1 MSRFETGQKKQESAF
16 FSPPHRQ
23 ELLKRYGPEAGTGT
37 QNFHLAVPVIQ
48 LHQKFATASA
58 RKTGF
63 AIRHQADQFVDRLL
77 PRRNHGSQRI
87 ALRAHPKRAGAVDA
101 APRINTPPTVINAA
115 TTPPASRNGETVLGR
130 RFASAAAIR
139 NSQSGRVS
147 VRKIRTLPPPDPQ
160 SPEFH
165 GTRRF
170 PAGFPLRPDR
180 QDVGIRDA
188 PPLSSNER
196 SGSFCVPSLPIPPRP
211 GRRGRPRPARRTE
224 QTFRTIPPLRPDFPP
239 HPAEDATAEEDFP
252 LSETLPDALP
262 EKHSPL
268 RTGFRREKRIKTL
281 PFSRIL
287 PQRCYFQHRS
297 LHTPRRSLRLSV
309 AFRKQYIRTEEQN
322 QEKKKARP
330 DRTGSGKLTS
340 LRRFLCLC
348 KRWNRL
354 FSLLWRESDWSCS
367 G

>member
-1 MSRFETGQKKQESAF
+1 MSPARNPHCPDSGGPESDSLKKGIKKTEFDPIRTERSEISVF
-16 FSPPHRQ
+16 PPPHRQ
-23 ELLKRYGPEAGTGT
+23 ELLKRYAPEIGTGT
-37 QNFHLAVPVIQ
+37 QNFLLPVPGIQ

-77 PRRNHGSQRI
+77 TRRNHGSQRI
-87 ALRAHPKRAGAVDA
+87 ALRAHSKRAGAVDA
-101 APRINTPPTVINAA
+101 DPGINTPPDRHQCRRDAA
-115 TTPPASRNGETVLGR
+115 CFQKRRNRSGTAFRFR
-130 RFASAAAIR
+130 RR
-139 NSQSGRVS
+139 NQEFPVRQS
-147 VRKIRTLPPPDPQ
+147 
-160 SPEFH
+160 
-165 GTRRF
+165 
-170 PAGFPLRPDR
+170 LRPDR
-180 QDVGIRDA
+180 QDTGIRDA

-224 QTFRTIPPLRPDFPP
+224 QTFRTIPPLRPAFPP
-239 HPAEDATAEEDFP
+239 HPAEDTIAEEDFP
-252 LSETLPDALP
+252 LSGTPGCSPGKTLSAPNRLQKRKKNQNAPVLPD
-262 EKHSPL
+262 SPAEML
-268 RTGFRREKRIKTL
+268 FSASFPPYSPAFPPPFCCVSEAIYPHRRAK
-281 PFSRIL
+281 SR
-287 PQRCYFQHRS
+287 
-297 LHTPRRSLRLSV
+297 
-309 AFRKQYIRTEEQN
+309 E
-322 QEKKKARP
+322 KKARP